1 MSERCKHPAPD
12 DRLLRDALEDALT
25 RHFGCSERV
34 VGLERRPSP
43 YRTSFALEELTV
55 SLENRG
61 PLHLMF
67 KDLSR
72 QSLSRAARLAK
83 PQFLY
88 DPQRE
93 IETYR
98 LLLNP
103 AQIGAPTYYG
113 SIVDRAA
120 GRYWLFIEKVNGKE
134 LYQFGDLSTW
144 QHVARWLAVMHDRF
158 ASTFKPPPHPLA
170 PGSLLKYER
179 GLYERWMKRA
189 QEFLGPTALS
199 QDVRQRLE
207 WLAERYGDVVERLL
221 ALPQTVIHGEFY
233 ASNVLVEQTSAG
245 LRVCPV
251 DWELT
256 AWGPGLLDL
265 AALTAGSWTEE
276 QKRALALAYREAL
289 SPATGWPPDVDTFLA
304 ALDCCYL
311 HLAVQWLGWSP
322 EWSPP
327 PEHAQNWLAE
337 ALRRSEKLGL
347 LAED

>member
-1 MSERCKHPAPD
+1 MIERCENPTPAPD
-12 DRLLRDALEDALT
+12 DGLLREVLEDALA
-25 RHFGCSERV
+25 RHFGRPERV

-43 YRTSFALEELTV
+43 YRTSFGLEELTV
-55 SLENRG
+55 SLEKRS

-72 QSLSRAARLAK
+72 QSLLRAARLAK
-83 PQFLY
+83 PQFLH
-88 DPQRE
+88 DPERE

-98 LLLNP
+98 LLLSP
-103 AQIGAPTYYG
+103 AQIGAPIYYG

-134 LYQFGDLSTW
+134 LYQIGDLSTW
-144 QHVARWLAVMHDRF
+144 QQVARWLAVMHDRF
-158 ASTFKPPPHPLA
+158 ASTMEPPAHPPA
-170 PGSLLKYER
+170 PGGLLKYER
-179 GLYERWMKRA
+179 GLYERWMERA
-189 QEFLGPTALS
+189 REFLKPTALS

-207 WLAERYGDVVERLL
+207 GVAERYGDVVERLL

-233 ASNVLVEQTSAG
+233 ASNVLVEQTPAG

-276 QKRALALAYREAL
+276 QKRALALAYRDAL
-289 SPATGWPPDVDTFLA
+289 SPAKGWPPDADTFLA

-347 LAED
+347 